1 MSLKN
6 NILIVGGTGFIGYH
20 LAKKSLKKG
29 WKVTSISSKRPRKKR
44 YLPQV
49 KYIIC
54 DITKKKSLRKN
65 IIRKTDQAVLFNCA
79 SGLKSPMPVQTLELD
94 VSENIDYSKL

>member
-1 MSLKN
+1 MNFKS

-29 WKVTSISSKRPRKKR
+29 WQVTSISLRPPKKIR

-49 KYIIC
+49 KYIHC
-54 DITKKKSLRKN
+54 DITKKKSLKRN
-65 IIRKTDQAVLFNCA
+65 IRGSFSYVVNLGVMLSTHIRKKLLQAIT
-79 SGLKSPMPVQTLELD
+79 QD
-94 VSENIDYSKL
+94 VKIWQKFF